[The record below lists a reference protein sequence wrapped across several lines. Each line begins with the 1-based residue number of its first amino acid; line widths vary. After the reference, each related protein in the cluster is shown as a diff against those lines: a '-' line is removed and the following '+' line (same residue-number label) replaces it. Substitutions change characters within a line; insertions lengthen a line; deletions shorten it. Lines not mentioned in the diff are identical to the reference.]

1 MSHFGDNRHVD
12 GGQDSYYE
20 MLLKLWI
27 QGGRQE
33 ADLKIAFDN
42 SIAALRKYV
51 GEDFAGGTALGRL
64 KWVGFKR
71 SFPFEEMREHVEPK
85 AGHLSC
91 FLPGTVALG
100 LSALA

>member
-1 MSHFGDNRHVD
+1 MIDTHMPSSWDSHVD

-33 ADLKIAFDN
+33 ADLKIAFDS
-42 SIAALRKYV
+42 SISALRKYI

-64 KWVGFKR
+64 KWEGFKR
-71 SFPFEEMREHVEPK
+71 IHPFEEMREHVELR

-91 FLPGTVALG
+91 FLPGTIALG
-100 LSALA
+100 L